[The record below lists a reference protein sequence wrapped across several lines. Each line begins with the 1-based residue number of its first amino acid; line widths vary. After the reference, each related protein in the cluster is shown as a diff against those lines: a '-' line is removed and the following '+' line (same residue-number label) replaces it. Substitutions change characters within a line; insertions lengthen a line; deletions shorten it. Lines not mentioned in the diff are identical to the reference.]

1 MAKLYRSNLLQ
12 AMFTG
17 RFGSIHKDERRGSR
31 EEYAAKAPTFANA
44 VTKMADKLAVLV
56 AKSLVTANKYDSSD
70 ILTRGKSMK
79 TFVLSIVA
87 LIAGTVPASAITVTA
102 PVDGAQV
109 TSPFTVTAS
118 TTSCE
123 SHTAVSMGYS
133 IDNGP
138 STIVHKTQLSAVVI
152 AGDGPHVLHVKC
164 WGPNGAHDHTPVN
177 ITVVP
182 ANTTPPNNITVVSN
196 IQSLP
201 NWVWDHDPGTNG
213 DSSGTSDLI
222 SSPSL
227 SGNTRQFSVNFSDSG
242 GEIFHSSF
250 GKDTAATHF
259 IYDAYLW
266 LSDASSLANIE
277 MDMNQVI
284 ANGDTVI
291 YGFQCNGYAGTWDY
305 ALNPGQPAGRW
316 HHSNVACPDPK
327 TWAPNTWHHVQIS
340 YSRVGGI
347 VTYETVALDGQQS
360 DLVGATG
367 NSASPLGW
375 GQTLLTNFQL
385 DGHGSDGSITAYVDN
400 LTISR
405 W

>member
-1 MAKLYRSNLLQ
+1 MKFFAFSVI
-12 AMFTG
+12 AF
-17 RFGSIHKDERRGSR
+17 
-31 EEYAAKAPTFANA
+31 AACT
-44 VTKMADKLAVLV
+44 
-56 AKSLVTANKYDSSD
+56 
-70 ILTRGKSMK
+70 I
-79 TFVLSIVA
+79 
-87 LIAGTVPASAITVTA
+87 PASAITVTA
-102 PVDGAQV
+102 PADGAQV
-109 TSPFTVTAS
+109 TSPFNVSAS
-118 TTSCE
+118 TTSCDSE
-123 SHTAVSMGYS
+123 AAASMGYS
-133 IDNGP
+133 LDNGKT
-138 STIVHKTQLSAVVI
+138 TIVHSSLISAAVI

-164 WGPNGAHDHTPVN
+164 WGRHGAHGDTPVN

-182 ANTTPPNNITVVSN
+182 TDAAPPSNITVVSG
-196 IQSLP
+196 IQSLT
-201 NWVWDHDPGTNG
+201 NWVWDHDPGTQG
-213 DSSGTSDLI
+213 GSYGASDLT
-222 SSPSL
+222 STPSL
-227 SGNTRQFSVNFSDSG
+227 SGNAREFSVNFSNSG

-305 ALNPGQPAGRW
+305 ALNKGQPAGRW

-327 TWAPNTWHHVQIS
+327 TWAPDTWHHVQIS
-340 YSRVGGI
+340 YSRDGDI
-347 VTYETVALDGQQS
+347 VTYETVALDGVQS

-367 NSASPLGW
+367 NSGEHLGW
-375 GQTLLTNFQL
+375 GETLLTNFQL
-385 DGHGSDGSITAYVDN
+385 DGHGSDGSITVYLDN

>member
-1 MAKLYRSNLLQ
+1 
-12 AMFTG
+12 
-17 RFGSIHKDERRGSR
+17 
-31 EEYAAKAPTFANA
+31 
-44 VTKMADKLAVLV
+44 
-56 AKSLVTANKYDSSD
+56 
-70 ILTRGKSMK
+70 MK
-79 TFVLSIVA
+79 TFAFFFIALVA
-87 LIAGTVPASAITVTA
+87 STVSASAITVTA
-102 PVDGAQV
+102 PADGAQV
-109 TSPFTVTAS
+109 TSPFSVAAS
-118 TTSCE
+118 TTSCDSE
-123 SHTAVSMGYS
+123 AAVSMGYS
-133 IDNGP
+133 LDNGKT
-138 STIVHKTQLSAVVI
+138 TIVHKSLISGVVV

-164 WGPNGAHDHTPVN
+164 WGKHDAHSDTPVN
-177 ITVVP
+177 ITVVS
-182 ANTTPPNNITVVSN
+182 AVTTPPSNITAVSD

-201 NWVWDHDPGTNG
+201 QWEWDHDPGTNG
-213 DSSGTSDLI
+213 NSSGTSDLI
-222 SSPSL
+222 STPSL
-227 SGNTRQFSVNFSDSG
+227 SGNARQFSVDFSNSG
-242 GEIFHSSF
+242 GEIFHASF
-250 GKDTAATHF
+250 GKDPAATHF

-340 YSRVGGI
+340 YSRDGDI

-367 NSASPLGW
+367 NSGSPLGW

-385 DGHGSDGSITAYVDN
+385 DGHGSDGSIGAYLDK

>member
-1 MAKLYRSNLLQ
+1 
-12 AMFTG
+12 
-17 RFGSIHKDERRGSR
+17 
-31 EEYAAKAPTFANA
+31 
-44 VTKMADKLAVLV
+44 
-56 AKSLVTANKYDSSD
+56 
-70 ILTRGKSMK
+70 MK
-79 TFVLSIVA
+79 TFAFSIIALVA
-87 LIAGTVPASAITVTA
+87 STVPVSAITVTA

-118 TTSCE
+118 TTFCDSQ
-123 SHTAVSMGYS
+123 AAASMGYS
-133 IDNGP
+133 IDNGA
-138 STIVHKTQLSAVVI
+138 STIVHNTQLSAVVI

-177 ITVVP
+177 ITVVSST
-182 ANTTPPNNITVVSN
+182 TTPPSNITVVSN

-201 NWVWDHDPGTNG
+201 KWEWDHDPGTKG
-213 DSSGTSDLI
+213 GSSGTSDLT
-222 SSPSL
+222 STPSL

-242 GEIFHSSF
+242 GEIFHASF

-284 ANGDTVI
+284 SNGDTII

-305 ALNPGQPAGRW
+305 ALNPSPSHGRW

-327 TWAPNTWHHVQIS
+327 TWTPNTWHHVQIS
-340 YSRVGGI
+340 YSRDGEI
-347 VTYETVALDGQQS
+347 VTYETVSLDGQQS

-375 GQTLLTNFQL
+375 GETLLTNFQL
-385 DGHGSDGSITAYVDN
+385 DGRGSDGSITAYLDN

>member
-1 MAKLYRSNLLQ
+1 M
-12 AMFTG
+12 
-17 RFGSIHKDERRGSR
+17 
-31 EEYAAKAPTFANA
+31 KAFLFPF
-44 VTKMADKLAVLV
+44 LVLV
-56 AKSLVTANKYDSSD
+56 AGSVS
-70 ILTRGKSMK
+70 
-79 TFVLSIVA
+79 
-87 LIAGTVPASAITVTA
+87 ASAITVTA
-102 PVDGAQV
+102 PVDGAQL
-109 TSPFTVTAS
+109 TSPFTVAAI

-123 SHTAVSMGYS
+123 SERAVSMGYS
-133 IDNGP
+133 LDGGAT
-138 STIVHKTQLSAVVI
+138 TIVHNTQLSAVVV

-164 WGPNGAHDHTPVN
+164 WGPHGAHAHTPVN
-177 ITVVP
+177 ITIVP
-182 ANTTPPNNITVVSN
+182 SGTTPPSNITVVSD

-201 NWVWDHDPGTNG
+201 DWVWDHDPKTPGG
-213 DSSGTSDLI
+213 AQGSSDLT
-222 SSPSL
+222 STPSL
-227 SGNTRQFSVNFSDSG
+227 SGNARQFSLNFADSG
-242 GEIFHSSF
+242 GEIFHASF

-291 YGFQCNGYAGTWDY
+291 YGFQCDGYSGTWDY

-327 TWAPNTWHHVQIS
+327 TWTPNTWHHVEIS
-340 YSRVGGI
+340 YSRDGDI

-360 DLVGATG
+360 DIVGATG

-385 DGHGSDGSITAYVDN
+385 DGHGSDGSITAYVDK